1 MNIKTMDNNQLFK
14 AVVSSQSAMK
24 SELLGEI
31 GKISNKLDKV
41 EKKLSGDINSLKS
54 ETKKGFEDVNERIDK
69 LGRELF
75 VLNED
80 APVGEDFTKLVKRV
94 DKLEKYQNFATA

>member
-14 AVVSSQSAMK
+14 AVVASQSAMK

-31 GKISNKLDKV
+31 SKINNKLDKV

-54 ETKKGFEDVNERIDK
+54 EIKKGFKEVNERIDK
-69 LGRELF
+69 LGHELF
-75 VLNED
+75 VLDED
-80 APVGEDFTKLVKRV
+80 APVGEDFAKLVKRV
-94 DKLEKYQNFATA
+94 DKLETYQNLATV

>member
-14 AVVSSQSAMK
+14 AVVASQSAMK

-31 GKISNKLDKV
+31 SKVSNKLDKV

-54 ETKKGFEDVNERIDK
+54 ETKKGFKEVNRRCDL
-69 LGRELF
+69 LGRQ
-75 VLNED
+75 LNALDDD
-80 APVGEDFTKLVKRV
+80 APTGEDFNNLVRRV
-94 DKLEKYQNFATA
+94 DKFEHYQNFATA